1 MKVILKGGRILDP
14 SQDLDIVGSV
24 SIVDEQ
30 VVEVGKKVDEKG
42 ASEIYDCKGMWIT
55 PGLVDIHVHL
65 REPGFSHKET
75 ILTGTQSAAAGGFT
89 NICCMPNTKP
99 VLDNPALIDFIMDR
113 ASSPASGGIFVAP
126 IGALTKGMEG
136 ETPSDLASLK
146 RAGVVAAS
154 DDAFPVQSAHVMK
167 RCMEICKQV
176 GLPVAVHCEDTS
188 LTTGASMSEGAMSSM
203 LGLRGM
209 PRSAEEV
216 QVARNCMLSLE
227 TQCPLHILHVS
238 TWGSVEIIRQA
249 KALGAPVTAEVCPH
263 HFALTEDDILPFD
276 TNYKMSPPLRTQRD
290 AEALIKALRDGVIDC
305 IASDHAPH
313 ASHEKDMPF
322 EQAPFGIV
330 GLETAVPFTLT
341 HLTHK
346 RKLSAMET
354 VRMMSTRP
362 AEIFR
367 LDAGTLEPGRSPIA
381 QVTVI
386 DPNLEWVFD
395 VSRTFSKGKNTP
407 CHGMEFKGKT
417 MLTFCGANV
426 YTDAL
431 YPAEKRIVKAAV
443 PAL

>member
-1 MKVILKGGRILDP
+1 MKIVLKGGRILDP
-14 SQDLDIVGSV
+14 SQDIDMIGSV
-24 SIVDEQ
+24 SIVDMQ
-30 VVEVGKKVDEKG
+30 IAEVGKNVNIKDADEV
-42 ASEIYDCKGMWIT
+42 YDCKGMWIT

-65 REPGFSHKET
+65 REPGFSYKET

-99 VLDNPALIDFIMDR
+99 ALDNPALIDFILDR

-126 IGALTKGMEG
+126 IAALTKGMDG

-154 DDAFPVQSAHVMK
+154 DDAYPIQSSFVMK

-176 GLPVAVHCEDTS
+176 GLPVAVHCEDTT
-188 LTTGASMSEGAMSSM
+188 LTDRASMSEGEVSSL

-209 PRSAEEV
+209 PRSAEEI
-216 QVARNCMLSLE
+216 QVARNCYLSLE

-249 KALGAPVTAEVCPH
+249 KALGTPVTAEVCPH
-263 HFALTEDDILPFD
+263 HFALTEEDMVPFD
-276 TNYKMSPPLRTQRD
+276 TNYKMSPPLRTRKD
-290 AEALIKALRDGVIDC
+290 ADALIKALKDGVIDC
-305 IASDHAPH
+305 IATDHAPH
-313 ASHEKDMPF
+313 ASYEKDMPF

-330 GLETAVPFTLT
+330 GLETAVGFTLT

-346 RKLSAMET
+346 RILKPLET
-354 VRMMSTRP
+354 IRALSTRP

-367 LDAGTLEPGRSPIA
+367 LPAGSLEPGRTPVA

-386 DPNLEWVFD
+386 DPNVEWTFD
-395 VSRTFSKGKNTP
+395 VSRTFSKGRNTP
-407 CHGMEFKGKT
+407 CNGMQFKGKS
-417 MLTFCGANV
+417 MLTFCGSNI
-426 YTDAL
+426 YTDVL
-431 YPAEKRIVKAAV
+431 YPPSRKKVRGAA

>member
-1 MKVILKGGRILDP
+1 MKIILKNGRILDP
-14 SQDLDIVGSV
+14 SQDFDFVGSI

-30 VVEVGKKVDEKG
+30 IDEVGKKVNEDG
-42 ASEIYDCKGMWIT
+42 AVDVYDCKGMWIT

-65 REPGFSHKET
+65 REPGFSYKET
-75 ILTGTQSAAAGGFT
+75 ILSGTQSAAAGGFT
-89 NICCMPNTKP
+89 NICCMPNTRP
-99 VLDNPALIDFIMDR
+99 ALDNPALIDFILDR

-126 IGALTKGMEG
+126 ICALTKGMDG
-136 ETPSDLASLK
+136 QTPSDLASLK

-154 DDAFPVQSAHVMK
+154 DDAFPIQSSWVMK

-176 GLPVAVHCEDTS
+176 GLPVAVHCEDQT
-188 LTTGASMSEGAMSSM
+188 LTDRASMNEGEVSSL

-209 PRSAEEV
+209 PRSAEEI
-216 QVARNCMLSLE
+216 QVARNCTLSLE

-263 HFALTEDDILPFD
+263 HFSLTEEDMVPFD
-276 TNYKMSPPLRTQRD
+276 TNYKMSPPLRTRAD
-290 AEALIKALRDGVIDC
+290 VDALIKGMKDGTIDC

-313 ASHEKDMPF
+313 ASYEKDMPF

-330 GLETAVPFTLT
+330 GLETAVGFTLT
-341 HLTHK
+341 NLLD
-346 RKLSAMET
+346 RKILKPLEI
-354 VRMMSTRP
+354 VRLLSTRP

-367 LDAGTLEPGRSPIA
+367 LDAGSLEPGRTPIA

-386 DPNLEWVFD
+386 DPNLEWTFD
-395 VSRTFSKGKNTP
+395 SSRTFSKGRNTP
-407 CHGMEFKGKT
+407 CNGMQFRGKAV
-417 MLTFCGANV
+417 LTFCGSNV

-431 YPAEKRIVKAAV
+431 YPASRKVTRAAA

>member
-1 MKVILKGGRILDP
+1 MKIVLKGGRILDP
-14 SQDLDIVGSV
+14 SQDLDMVGSV
-24 SIVDEQ
+24 SIVDMQ
-30 VVEVGKKVDEKG
+30 IAEVGKKVDYKDADEV
-42 ASEIYDCKGMWIT
+42 YDCKGMWIT

-65 REPGFSHKET
+65 REPGFAHKET
-75 ILTGTQSAAAGGFT
+75 ILSGTQSAAAGGFT

-99 VLDNPALIDFIMDR
+99 ALDNPALIDFIMDR

-126 IGALTKGMEG
+126 IAALTKGMDG
-136 ETPSDLASLK
+136 QTPSDLASLK

-154 DDAFPVQSAHVMK
+154 DDAFPIQSSFVMK

-176 GLPVAVHCEDTS
+176 GLPVAVHCEDTT
-188 LTTGASMSEGAMSSM
+188 LTERASMSEGAVSSM

-209 PRSAEEV
+209 PRSAEEI

-249 KALGAPVTAEVCPH
+249 KEMGAPVTAEICPH
-263 HFALTEDDILPFD
+263 HFALTEDDMVPFD
-276 TNYKMSPPLRTQRD
+276 TNYKMSPPLRTRKD
-290 AEALIKALRDGVIDC
+290 ADALIKALKEGVIDC
-305 IASDHAPH
+305 IATDHAPH
-313 ASHEKDMPF
+313 ASYEKDMPF

-330 GLETAVPFTLT
+330 GLETAVGFTLT

-346 RKLSAMET
+346 RHLKPLET
-354 VRMMSTRP
+354 IRALSTRP

-367 LDAGTLEPGRSPIA
+367 LPAGSLEPGRTPIA

-386 DPNLEWVFD
+386 DPNVEWTFD
-395 VSRTFSKGKNTP
+395 VTRTFSKGRNSP
-407 CHGMEFKGKT
+407 CNGMEFKGKA
-417 MLTFCGANV
+417 MLTFCGSNI

-431 YPAEKRIVKAAV
+431 YPASKKKIATA

>member
-1 MKVILKGGRILDP
+1 MKIVLKNGRVLDP
-14 SQDLDIVGSV
+14 SQDLDLVGSV

-30 VVEVGKKVDEKG
+30 IAEIGKGVDIKDADEV
-42 ASEIYDCKGMWIT
+42 YDCKGMWIT

-65 REPGFSHKET
+65 REPGFSYKET

-99 VLDNPALIDFIMDR
+99 ALDNPALIDFIMDR
-113 ASSPASGGIFVAP
+113 ASSPQSGGIFVAP
-126 IGALTKGMEG
+126 IGALTKGMDG
-136 ETPSDLASLK
+136 ETPCDMASLK

-154 DDAFPVQSAHVMK
+154 DDAYPIQSAFVMK

-188 LTTGASMSEGAMSSM
+188 LTERASMNEGEVSSL

-209 PRSAEEV
+209 PRSAEEI
-216 QVARNCMLSLE
+216 QVARNCVLSLE

-249 KALGAPVTAEVCPH
+249 KELGAPVTAEVCQH
-263 HFALTEDDILPFD
+263 HFALDESDMAAFD
-276 TNYKMSPPLRTQRD
+276 TNYKMSPPLRTERD
-290 AEALIKALRDGVIDC
+290 VEALIRALKDGVIDC

-322 EQAPFGIV
+322 EDAPFGIV

-341 HLTHK
+341 YLTHK

-354 VRMMSTRP
+354 VRAMSTRP
-362 AEIFR
+362 AEIYR
-367 LDAGTLEPGRSPIA
+367 LDAGSLEPGRSPIA

-395 VSRTFSKGKNTP
+395 VSKTFSKGKNTP

-417 MLTFCGANV
+417 MLTFCGSNV
-426 YTDAL
+426 YTDAMF
-431 YPAEKRIVKAAV
+431 PAARRLNRSAS